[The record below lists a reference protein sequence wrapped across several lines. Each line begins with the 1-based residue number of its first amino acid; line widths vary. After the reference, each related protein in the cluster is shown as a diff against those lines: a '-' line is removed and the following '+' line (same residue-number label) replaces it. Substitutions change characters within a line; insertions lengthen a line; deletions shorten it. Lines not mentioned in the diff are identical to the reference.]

1 MRKRKKKGIFG
12 FFKKGGNKLA
22 NMKAKYDKAE
32 VNVNKICDA
41 LEGHQIQL
49 MKDIAMLDK
58 MYELNTTYFKELSMY
73 IAAGKKKLQDVATTE
88 LPELEGESCTVR
100 AAGRCAGGQ

>member
-1 MRKRKKKGIFG
+1 
-12 FFKKGGNKLA
+12 
-22 NMKAKYDKAE
+22 MKAKYDKAE
-32 VNVNKICDA
+32 VNVNRICDA

-88 LPELEGESCTVR
+88 FLNWRRKLHGQ